1 MQDDNF
7 FKKLKTKIHIVIMS
21 VYDVTTQFPKDEMY
35 GTVSQLKRAIVSVM
49 LNFVEGF
56 GRRRP
61 KVKLNFFEIS
71 YGSARE
77 CKYIIFLA
85 YERKWIDKKEYDNI
99 FSVLDEISAML
110 WSMIVG
116 LEKQIKDE

>member
-1 MQDDNF
+1 M
-7 FKKLKTKIHIVIMS
+7 
-21 VYDVTTQFPKDEMY
+21 YDITVQFPKDELY
-35 GTVSQLKRAIVSVM
+35 GIVSQLKRAIVSVM

-71 YGSARE
+71 HGSARE
-77 CKYIIFLA
+77 CKYLICLA
-85 YERKWIDKKEYDNI
+85 YERNWVKKEQYDKV
-99 FSVLDEISAML
+99 FDLLDEISAML

-116 LEKQIKDE
+116 LEKQIKE

>member
-1 MQDDNF
+1 MD
-7 FKKLKTKIHIVIMS
+7 
-21 VYDVTTQFPKDEMY
+21 VYDMTVQFPRDELY

-49 LNFVEGF
+49 LKFVEGF

-77 CKYIIFLA
+77 CKYLVFLA
-85 YERKWIDKKEYDNI
+85 YQRNWIKKEKYDKV
-99 FSVLDEISAML
+99 FALLDEISAML
-110 WSMIVG
+110 WSMITG
-116 LEKQIKDE
+116 LEKQIKEE